1 MEEEI
6 KKRYEEDCKNATFTN
21 EEREKYFYRLKDLQ
35 VKLQSLA
42 ELFQNPMRITNN
54 MINEYSKIYNDGFDN
69 YFRSVVDK
77 IKNENSKQEEVKIK
91 R

>member
-54 MINEYSKIYNDGFDN
+54 MINEYSKINNEIISELSKVKGFIIN
-69 YFRSVVDK
+69 
-77 IKNENSKQEEVKIK
+77 IINN
-91 R
+91 